1 MGEGRVT
8 ETRRRRRL
16 LPTGALL
23 IAAALAVVPPGTTA
37 GEPRKYEVTSRVD
50 KRTNFSRLRTYVWER
65 GRPAFDAATHEHIVA
80 AVDRELAA
88 LGFTGR
94 ASGPAD
100 VAVSYATVP
109 RTDIDLKSKLR
120 GPRGERPTYPVAT
133 LFVILRHP
141 VTNRELFV
149 ARVAMPVDA
158 SPQAFAQTINDR
170 VAKIFSHYPGR
181 DS

>member
-1 MGEGRVT
+1 MT
-8 ETRRRRRL
+8 ETRRRHRRL
-16 LPTGALL
+16 PAGALL
-23 IAAALAVVPPGTTA
+23 IAAALAVVPSGSTA
-37 GEPRKYEVTSRVD
+37 GEPRKWEVTSRVD

-65 GRPAFDAATHEHIVA
+65 GRPAFDAATHEQIVA
-80 AVDRELAA
+80 AVERQLAA
-88 LGFTGR
+88 RGLTRR

-120 GPRGERPTYPVAT
+120 GPRGERPTYAVAT
-133 LFVILRHP
+133 LFVVMRHP

-149 ARVAMPVDA
+149 ARVAMPVDP
-158 SPQAFAQTINDR
+158 SPQAFAETINDR
-170 VAKIFSHYPGR
+170 VAKIFSRYPDR